1 MKKRIRFRWIALGI
15 FLAALVIFV
24 GKCISLYPV
33 YPDFKKEVRSYD
45 QIQQALQ
52 NHPEICMPDL
62 SDLSLTNEHFSL
74 RLSDRTLFSHPDGYQ
89 ISGRDRIHF
98 SVEVSYVLDCEKVS
112 LDFSSYE
119 YTYRGIPL
127 KRSHFLA
134 EENMI
139 FTSNA
144 ILFSL
149 GSYAYSFE
157 ASYDHSNLTESEIAA
172 LDSAIQTSLLELVYP
187 VVDSYLDS

>member
-1 MKKRIRFRWIALGI
+1 MKKHTYIRWIALGI

-33 YPDFKKEVRSYD
+33 YPDFKKEVHSYD

-74 RLSDRTLFSHPDGYQ
+74 RLSDRTLFSHPDGYL
-89 ISGRDRIHF
+89 IVGSNGIHF
-98 SVEVSYVLDCEKVS
+98 SVKVRYILDCEKVS
-112 LDFSSYE
+112 RDFSSYE
-119 YTYRGIPL
+119 YTYRDIPL
-127 KRSHFLA
+127 KHNRFLT
-134 EENMI
+134 EKNTI

-157 ASYDHSNLTESEIAA
+157 ARYDHSNLTESEIAA